1 MRFRGGCAAFGVL
14 GKAPGMAS
22 IDLAAAA
29 HDVLGLSDLRDG
41 LPAAMRA
48 TMEGRDVLAVMPTG
62 YGKSALYQV
71 PAALL
76 SGVTV
81 VVSPLIALQRDQ
93 VAALRGAPGAPPAD
107 ALNSTTRAK
116 RAESIWRAAEHDE
129 RHILFLA
136 PEQLANDDVMER
148 LGRLDIAQF
157 VVDEA
162 HCISAW
168 GHDFRPDYLQVGAAV
183 ERLGHPRVVALTATA
198 SPPVRDEI
206 VARLHLS
213 DPLVVV
219 RGFDRPN
226 LHLAVHRHVED
237 DERRDAVVERVA
249 GLEQPGLLYV
259 ATRKDTEA
267 YAARLGERGIVAL
280 TYHAGMRAPERREV
294 HERFTS
300 GTVDAVVATSAFGMG
315 IDKADIRYVVH
326 ASAPES
332 PDAYYQEIG
341 RAGRD
346 GEPAEV
352 VLFYRPQDLGLHR
365 FHSGGSPDEEAVR
378 VVFEA
383 VRTADGGIRLT
394 DLRGSLDLAARRV
407 TGVVNLLEQA
417 GAVRVRRSRVRARDI
432 GTGDAVRLAT
442 EAAETRQRVERS
454 RIEMMRGYA
463 ETTGCRRQFLLGYL
477 GEELTEPCGNCD
489 TCESGSAHQ
498 QAERRGRDP
507 FPAGAKVGHA
517 EWGPGVVMSTEE
529 DRLTVLFESEGYR
542 TLALDVV
549 LAEDLLELTDG

>member
-1 MRFRGGCAAFGVL
+1 MG
-14 GKAPGMAS
+14 S
-22 IDLAAAA
+22 IDLTAAAR
-29 HDVLGLSDLRDG
+29 DVLGLADLREG
-41 LPAAMRA
+41 LPDAMDA
-48 TMEGRDVLAVMPTG
+48 TLEGRDVLAVMPTG

-76 SGVTV
+76 TGTTI
-81 VVSPLIALQRDQ
+81 VVSPLLALQRDQ
-93 VAALRGAPGAPPAD
+93 VAALRESPGAPPAD

-116 RAESIWRAAEHDE
+116 RAESIWQAAEHDE

-136 PEQLANDDVMER
+136 PEQLANDEVMER
-148 LGRLDIAQF
+148 LAGLDIAQF

-183 ERLGHPRVVALTATA
+183 ERLGHPRVLALTATA
-198 SPPVRDEI
+198 SPPVRREI
-206 VARLHLS
+206 VARLQLR

-237 DERRDAVVERVA
+237 TERREAVVECVA
-249 GLEQPGLLYV
+249 QLPRPGLLYV

-267 YAARLGERGIVAL
+267 YAAALGDRGIVAL
-280 TYHAGMRAPERREV
+280 GYHGGMRSPERRQV
-294 HERFTS
+294 HERFTEGS
-300 GTVDAVVATSAFGMG
+300 VDVVVATSAFGMG
-315 IDKADIRYVVH
+315 IDKADIRFVVH

-332 PDAYYQEIG
+332 PDTYYQEVG

-346 GEPAEV
+346 GQPAQV
-352 VLFYRPQDLGLHR
+352 VLFYRPEDLGLHR
-365 FHSGGSPDEEAVR
+365 FHNGGHPDVEAVR
-378 VVFEA
+378 AVFGA
-383 VRTADGGIRLT
+383 VRRSDGVRMTELRRSV
-394 DLRGSLDLAARRV
+394 DLPARRV

-417 GAVRVRRSRVRARDI
+417 GAVRVRRSRVTARDLQPA
-432 GTGDAVRLAT
+432 DAVRLAV
-442 EAAETRQRVERS
+442 EAAATQQRVERS

-477 GEELTEPCGNCD
+477 GEELAEPCGNCD

-498 QAERRGRDP
+498 QGERRGRDP
-507 FPAGAKVGHA
+507 FPVSSEVTHS

-542 TLALDVV
+542 TLALDAV
-549 LAEDLLELTDG
+549 LDERLLELRDG